1 MLFKTRILPNL
12 SRLGSV
18 VDRLLGDLCG
28 GPSFWGSSIEALDR
42 KGVKLSFFFDVET
55 VPEETSSIVGA
66 VVIILGAMK
75 LVSTDL
81 PKFQTYQESQG
92 D

>member
-18 VDRLLGDLCG
+18 LDRLLGDLCG
-28 GPSFWGSSIEALDR
+28 GPSFWGPSIDVLDR

-55 VPEETSSIVGA
+55 LPEETSSIVGA

-75 LVSTDL
+75 LVRTDL
-81 PKFQTYQESQG
+81 LKLHTHEEFP
-92 D
+92 